1 MEEAP
6 PTEPFVLH
14 SSSSIYE
21 LDNSEKEYR
30 NQEKEIDLNEGFSLN
45 LELNL
50 IQNFN
55 VGRSLSSKDEVEEN
69 RVLDEEPIVFSCTY
83 FPRKFHSSQALGGH
97 QNAHKRERTIA
108 KRDRHLHQ
116 GAAAAFS
123 YANTHHRPYNHHYQF
138 SSMGSLPL
146 YCSPLSNGCS
156 LGVQVHSTINKPSS
170 SFLPSSSFG
179 LPCHQHRFGQH
190 HPGWT
195 SSFRIQ
201 SMVEQRP
208 SMLPSLVPGPMPRAP
223 RFNNQEGVGG
233 TFLLQGGGDGGGG
246 RSSTASNQEGDL
258 KNIDLS
264 LKL

>member
-30 NQEKEIDLNEGFSLN
+30 NLEKEIEVNEGFSLN

-55 VGRSLSSKDEVEEN
+55 VGRSSSSTDQVEES

-83 FPRKFHSSQALGGH
+83 CPRKFYSSQALGGH
-97 QNAHKRERTIA
+97 QNAHRRERTIA
-108 KRDRHLHQ
+108 KRDRRLR
-116 GAAAAFS
+116 AAAAFS
-123 YANTHHRPYNHHYQF
+123 YAKTHHRPYNHHYRF

-156 LGVQVHSTINKPSS
+156 LGAQVHSTINKPSS
-170 SFLPSSSFG
+170 SFLPSSSFA
-179 LPCHQHRFGQH
+179 LPRHQDRFGQH

-195 SSFRIQ
+195 STFRIQ
-201 SMVEQRP
+201 SMVELRP
-208 SMLPSLVPGPMPRAP
+208 SMLPSLVPGSMPRAP
-223 RFNNQEGVGG
+223 RFNYQDGVAR
-233 TFLLQGGGDGGGG
+233 TFLLQGSGGGG